1 MESKYMCAIQMSI
14 SHNVINTL
22 HAHFEIQSS
31 EMSPVSHC
39 AVSNNNAALY
49 SPVHQL
55 LLLIHENR
63 FDHGSRGVGGKQ
75 FDIYDQ

>member
-1 MESKYMCAIQMSI
+1 MSI

-22 HAHFEIQSS
+22 NAHFELQSS
-31 EMSPVSHC
+31 EISTVSHR

-49 SPVHQL
+49 SLVHQL
-55 LLLIHENR
+55 LLLVHENR
-63 FDHGSRGVGGKQ
+63 FDQGSRGVGGKQ

>member
-1 MESKYMCAIQMSI
+1 MCAIQMSI

-22 HAHFEIQSS
+22 NVYFEIQRS
-31 EMSPVSHC
+31 EMSTVSQR
-39 AVSNNNAALY
+39 AVSNNIAALY
-49 SPVHQL
+49 SLVHQL
-55 LLLIHENR
+55 LLLLQENR